1 MWNAFCFSY
10 PPHTHRPSHLI
21 HTLHPH
27 TPFDVLQFVSS
38 ARPTEGV
45 LLGALLLVTA
55 AGMMPLLLKC
65 YPSNQ
70 VRARKLQKLLII

>member
-1 MWNAFCFSY
+1 MS
-10 PPHTHRPSHLI
+10 
-21 HTLHPH
+21 HPH
-27 TPFDVLQFVSS
+27 FAFNVVQFVSS
-38 ARPTEGV
+38 ARTTEGV